1 MGRAV
6 QRAERKRREREEPGE
21 GEESRKEQDSEEP
34 KGLCYIGKTSWGKGR
49 NSAAGKVWVG
59 VLGWVRNSER
69 NQDSVTGTCYAERS
83 LWPVSALIC

>member
-6 QRAERKRREREEPGE
+6 QGAKRKRREQEEPGE

-49 NSAAGKVWVG
+49 KFRGLKGFGWGCWAG
-59 VLGWVRNSER
+59 
-69 NQDSVTGTCYAERS
+69 
-83 LWPVSALIC
+83 